1 MNKHNNMSNPNT
13 KEILKDDSYEQDA
26 YVTKYLEQLSEGERQ
41 TYEIAKQHLESSFSI
56 EKSIGFINWKKQN
69 SEST

>member
-1 MNKHNNMSNPNT
+1 MNKHNNMSNST
-13 KEILKDDSYEQDA
+13 EQEILKDDFSEKNA
-26 YVTKYLEQLSEGERQ
+26 EILKYLEQLSEGERQ

-56 EKSIGFINWKKQN
+56 EKSIGFINWKKET

>member
-1 MNKHNNMSNPNT
+1 MSNPT
-13 KEILKDDSYEQDA
+13 IKEILKDDSYEQDA